1 MTTTYYNGAIYTGYE
16 VLRRHAVVTE
26 GDRIVKIMPWDGGHR
41 PAGEGGGPVPAD
53 GTHDPTWIDLE
64 GGNLA
69 PAFIDLQIY
78 GGDGLLFSDHPSVAS
93 IQATYRYSL
102 AGGAAYIQ
110 PTMATQSDE
119 LIGEAIDAVTEHQ
132 ALGLPGVIGLHLEGP
147 YINPV
152 KRGAHREDLIQVPE
166 AGKLKALLA
175 TAGNHLSMMTLAPER
190 CDPELIR
197 LLIETGV
204 RVSAGHT
211 NATYAE
217 ALRGFDL
224 GIPAATHL
232 FNAMTPLGHRA
243 PGMAGAILDRGGIYT
258 SIVADGHHV
267 DFAVIRLAKR
277 LLGDKLYLI
286 TDAVTAN
293 TEGVYQ
299 HQLEGDKY
307 VLPNGTLSG
316 SALTMIKAV
325 QNCVEEVQIPLD
337 EALRMASLYPARV
350 MGLDGRLGAIRPG
363 MEASLVWFDK
373 DYQVRKVFVGY
384 EHFL

>member
-1 MTTTYYNGAIYTGYE
+1 MTTTYYNGTIYTGSE
-16 VLRRHAVVTE
+16 ILRRHAVVTE
-26 GDRIVKIMPWDGGHR
+26 GKRITKIIPWV
-41 PAGEGGGPVPAD
+41 GGPAAQKPASAKED
-53 GTHDPTWIDLE
+53 TGIDLE

-69 PAFIDLQIY
+69 PAFIDLQLY
-78 GGDGLLFSDHPSVAS
+78 GGEGLLFSDHPSVES
-93 IQATYRYSL
+93 IEATYRYSL
-102 AGGAAYIQ
+102 EGGAAYIQ
-110 PTMATQSDE
+110 PTMATQSDD
-119 LIGEAIDAVTEHQ
+119 LIHKAIGAVAEYQ

-166 AGKLKALLA
+166 KNKLQNLVAKAGHNL
-175 TAGNHLSMMTLAPER
+175 TMMTLAPER
-190 CDPELIR
+190 CDPELVR
-197 LLIETGV
+197 LLIESGV

-211 NATYAE
+211 NATCAE

-243 PGMAGAILDRGGIYT
+243 PGMVGALLDRRDVYA

-293 TEGVYQ
+293 SKGVYQ
-299 HQLEGDKY
+299 HQLAGEKRDKY

-325 QNCVEEVQIPLD
+325 RNCVEHVRIPLD
-337 EALRMASLYPARV
+337 EALRMASLYPARL
-350 MGLDGRLGAIRPG
+350 MGLDGRLGAIKPG
-363 MEASLVWFDK
+363 MEAALVWFDG
-373 DYQVRKVFVGY
+373 DYKVRKVFA
-384 EHFL
+384 

>member
-1 MTTTYYNGAIYTGYE
+1 MTTTYYNGIIYTGYE
-16 VLRRHAVVTE
+16 VLRQHAVVTGGNRILKIIPWE
-26 GDRIVKIMPWDGGHR
+26 GLPKSADEHAQPSGD
-41 PAGEGGGPVPAD
+41 PASQMQD
-53 GTHDPTWIDLE
+53 TWVDLE

-78 GGDGLLFSDHPSVAS
+78 GGQGLLFSDHPSLVS

-102 AGGAAYIQ
+102 EGGAAYIQ
-110 PTMATQSDE
+110 PTMATQSDD
-119 LIGEAIDAVTEHQ
+119 LIDKAIEAVAEYQ
-132 ALGLPGVIGLHLEGP
+132 AQELPGVIGLHLEGP

-152 KRGAHREDLIQVPE
+152 KRGAHREDLIQVPRAE
-166 AGKLKALLA
+166 KLKTLLGK
-175 TAGNHLSMMTLAPER
+175 AGNHLTMMTIAPER
-190 CDPELIR
+190 CDPALVGELIKA
-197 LLIETGV
+197 GV
-204 RVSAGHT
+204 TVSAGHT

-243 PGMAGAILDRGGIYT
+243 PGMVGALLDRGNVYT

-267 DFAVIRLAKR
+267 DFAAIRLAKR

-286 TDAVTAN
+286 TDAVTPN
-293 TEGVYQ
+293 TEGVYK
-299 HQLEGDKY
+299 HQLSGDKY
-307 VLPNGTLSG
+307 VVPDGTLSG

-325 QNCVEEVQIPLD
+325 QNCVEQVRIPLD

-350 MGLDGRLGAIRPG
+350 MGLEDRLGAIQPG

-373 DYQVRKVFVGY
+373 DYRVRKVFVG
-384 EHFL
+384 